1 MALLG
6 FLFYEF
12 YGGLILWVLGRPYLA
27 FFGRRK
33 ASAGNQ
39 SQRSVCLAHPLGE
52 PERRYV
58 HSFTG
63 RERRSCFSAAAS
75 VGPERSPLGTR
86 TSCFPSFLSA
96 LRAGKT
102 LGLRPNPHKLFE
114 KSLIKNFYA
123 PTASHLRP
131 CPSLSCPA
139 TGKLLC
145 RFAVALFTKG
155 SCTTP

>member
-1 MALLG
+1 MPEKKRSPGRSWASCFMGFGAALLA
-6 FLFYEF
+6 FL
-12 YGGLILWVLGRPYLA
+12 
-27 FFGRRK
+27 GRRK
-33 ASAGNQ
+33 ATAGNQ
-39 SQRSVCLAHPLGE
+39 SPKNVCSAHPLGE

-58 HSFTG
+58 HSLTG
-63 RERRSCFSAAAS
+63 RERRSFSAAAS

-102 LGLRPNPHKLFE
+102 LGLHPNPHKLFE

-155 SCTTP
+155 FCTTP